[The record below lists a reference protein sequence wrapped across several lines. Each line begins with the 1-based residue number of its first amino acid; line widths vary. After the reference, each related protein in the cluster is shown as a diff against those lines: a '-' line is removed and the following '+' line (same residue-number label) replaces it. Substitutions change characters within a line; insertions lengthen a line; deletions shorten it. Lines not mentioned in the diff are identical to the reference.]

1 MFTRKI
7 VLLLAL
13 MRIWNASLVHSF
25 LEEGLLAKSIG
36 PWVTYSNLRT
46 VQLLNQLCNDSQDE
60 SSVERDA
67 CYGCFFRASNQASGY
82 PMLLAMSN
90 CADIYLN
97 NTDYGHC
104 QRYIRNATN
113 SASSRTSPNTIYCTF
128 LECVRQVNKD
138 MLIRECIGE
147 AMEILPTVFNGTE
160 QQLAQV
166 FVNTTACILAR
177 ARCTVFQDMEATS
190 RTILPTVNAVLVNS
204 DYDISVVKFP
214 YILGK
219 GEGCTRYR
227 NMEQATWPGVDC

>member
-138 MLIRECIGE
+138 MLDAREIKRQEGFVLGRR
-147 AMEILPTVFNGTE
+147 ILRPRRVLCVVRDFN
-160 QQLAQV
+160 
-166 FVNTTACILAR
+166 
-177 ARCTVFQDMEATS
+177 
-190 RTILPTVNAVLVNS
+190 
-204 DYDISVVKFP
+204 
-214 YILGK
+214 
-219 GEGCTRYR
+219 EGSTKR
-227 NMEQATWPGVDC
+227 PGAEPVDPRDPR